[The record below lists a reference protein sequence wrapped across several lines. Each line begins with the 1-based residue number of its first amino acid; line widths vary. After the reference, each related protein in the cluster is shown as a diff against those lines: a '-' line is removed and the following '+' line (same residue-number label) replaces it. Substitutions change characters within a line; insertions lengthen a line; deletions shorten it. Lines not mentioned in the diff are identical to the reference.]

1 MPRKKIPV
9 LAIKTL
15 AGIASQEAAPA
26 AARVAASVALMD
38 RGWGRAPQAIVG
50 KDDGNIHVTIRQIAE
65 GGGNDQKLEL
75 QENALQ

>member
-50 KDDGNIHVTIRQIAE
+50 KDDGNVTIRQIAE